1 MRHELG
7 RWADQVG
14 ARRAVAQGR
23 DRLVHLLQ
31 GDHGDWVVRRN
42 RRDDY
47 HLKLLLRFGLR
58 ADSNCLEV
66 GANQG
71 IFLRDIQR
79 VAPAGHHIAYEPIP
93 LMSEKLAQE
102 FPAIEVR
109 QRALSNVAGRMEF
122 VHVLDAGRQGL
133 SGLAEHLP
141 GRRPEGVRT
150 ETITVT
156 TERLDDNCPDGWLP
170 DFVKIDVEGA
180 ELHVFEGAVDTLRRA
195 KPVIAFEH
203 GLGTGRSEELFD
215 LLCRD
220 VGLRL
225 FDMEGIGPLGLSE
238 FLEELSDHWNWVAH
252 P

>member
-1 MRHELG
+1 MRYELG
-7 RWADQVG
+7 QWADQVG
-14 ARRAVAQGR
+14 ARRTLAHGR
-23 DRLVHLLQ
+23 DRLVGLLR

-58 ADSNCLEV
+58 SNSNCLEV

-71 IFLRDIQR
+71 IFLRDIQQ
-79 VAPAGHHIAYEPIP
+79 VAPGGHHIAYEPIP
-93 LMSEKLAQE
+93 LMSEKLARE
-102 FPAIEVR
+102 FPDIEVR
-109 QRALSNVAGRMEF
+109 QRALSDVEGRTDF
-122 VHVLDAGRQGL
+122 VHVLDRGYQGL

-141 GRRPEGVRT
+141 GPRPKGVRT

-156 TERLDDNCPDGWLP
+156 TERLDSHRPDGWLP

-180 ELHVFEGAVDTLRRA
+180 ELQVLRGAVDTLRRS

-203 GLGTGRSEELFD
+203 GLGNGMSEELFD
-215 LLCRD
+215 LLCRE

-225 FDMEGIGPLGLSE
+225 FNMEGIGPLGLSQ
-238 FLEELSDHWNWVAH
+238 FLEQLSDHWNWVAH
-252 P
+252 Q

>member
-1 MRHELG
+1 M
-7 RWADQVG
+7 
-14 ARRAVAQGR
+14 GR
-23 DRLVHLLQ
+23 DRLVDLLQ
-31 GDHGDWVVRRN
+31 GEHGDPVARRN

-71 IFLRDIQR
+71 IFLRDIRR
-79 VAPAGHHIAYEPIP
+79 VAPDGHHIAYEPLP
-93 LMSEKLAQE
+93 LMSQKLARE
-102 FPAIEVR
+102 FPGIEVR
-109 QRALSNVAGRMEF
+109 QRALSDVDGQKEF
-122 VHVLDAGRQGL
+122 VHVLDSGYQGL

-141 GRRPEGVRT
+141 GRWPEGVRT

-156 TERLDDNCPDGWLP
+156 TERLDAHRPEGWLP

-180 ELHVFEGAVDTLRRA
+180 ELHVLRGAVDTLRQA
-195 KPVIAFEH
+195 KPVVAFEH
-203 GLGTGRSEELFD
+203 GLSSGASEELFD

-225 FDMEGIGPLGLSE
+225 FNMEGIGPLDLSG
-238 FLEELSDHWNWVAH
+238 FLEQLSDHWNWVAH